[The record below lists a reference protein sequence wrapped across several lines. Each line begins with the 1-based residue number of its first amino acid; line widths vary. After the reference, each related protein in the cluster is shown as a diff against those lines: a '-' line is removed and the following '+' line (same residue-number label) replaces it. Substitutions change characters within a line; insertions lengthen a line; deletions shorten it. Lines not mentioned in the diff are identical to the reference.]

1 MLSSF
6 IFILSTTNNLSIGG
20 NSSWRGSIWLAV
32 NFLLIESLQRF
43 YLYYGNS
50 LQVECPK
57 GSGKKMNL
65 AQVAEFIQH
74 RLIKI
79 FTFDENTGLRP
90 CNGDDVVAS
99 KDPNFRDFVLFYE
112 YFDGDTGKCFNKLN

>member
-1 MLSSF
+1 
-6 IFILSTTNNLSIGG
+6 
-20 NSSWRGSIWLAV
+20 
-32 NFLLIESLQRF
+32 
-43 YLYYGNS
+43 
-50 LQVECPK
+50 
-57 GSGKKMNL
+57 MNL

-112 YFDGDTGKCFNKLN
+112 YFDGDTGEYFNKLY